1 MKITME
7 QVFKILD
14 IYKRVKGLKVQA
26 KVAYKFNKLCS
37 SLERDADFY
46 NEELNKIVQQY
57 GEKEEDG
64 SFKRT
69 PDGGIQ
75 VKEGQIESAQKD
87 INNLLALEVDVP
99 DIDFTVDELDGLE
112 LSIEEFNSMLPFINE
127 D

>member
-14 IYKRVKGLKVQA
+14 IYKKVKGLKVPA

-37 SLERDADFY
+37 SLEGDAAFY

-64 SFKRT
+64 SFKQT

-87 INNLLALEVDVP
+87 INNLWALEVDVP
-99 DIDFTVDELDGLE
+99 DITFTVDELDGLE

>member
-7 QVFKILD
+7 QVFKVLD
-14 IYKRVKGLKVQA
+14 IYRRVKGLKVQA
-26 KVAYKFNKLCS
+26 KIAYKFNKLCS
-37 SLERDADFY
+37 SLEKDADFY

-75 VKEGQIESAQKD
+75 VKEGQIELAQKD

-112 LSIEEFNSMLPFINE
+112 LSIEEFNSMLPFIKE

>member
-7 QVFKILD
+7 QVFKVLD
-14 IYKRVKGLKVQA
+14 IYRRVKGLKVQA
-26 KVAYKFNKLCS
+26 KIAYKFNKLCS
-37 SLERDADFY
+37 SLEKDADFY

-69 PDGGIQ
+69 PDGGVQ

-112 LSIEEFNSMLPFINE
+112 LSIEEFNSMLPFIKE